1 MKTLRHTLLPLLLL
15 PLLTLCLLHPAAQ
28 AKPDIDRLLGGLVE
42 AGNRALQAH
51 TAPADTNAPAD
62 TASTADETDK
72 AFTFRNPLEA
82 LQENLSALKETYKEE
97 GRAYARELGDIMVER
112 VMSDKK
118 VDNTLDSVRAL
129 CWGVVIYITIISL
142 LLFGMMLRI
151 NTLLAR
157 LNARDKQ

>member
-1 MKTLRHTLLPLLLL
+1 MKTLRLTLLSLLA
-15 PLLTLCLLHPAAQ
+15 LCLLFPAAQ
-28 AKPDIDRLLGGLVE
+28 GKPDVDRLLGGLID

-51 TAPADTNAPAD
+51 TAPADTTAPAAP
-62 TASTADETDK
+62 ASTADETDK

-82 LQENLSALKETYKEE
+82 LQENLSTLKETYKEE

-151 NTLLAR
+151 NSLLSQMKTR
-157 LNARDKQ
+157 GQHD

>member
-1 MKTLRHTLLPLLLL
+1 MKTLRLALLPLLA
-15 PLLTLCLLHPAAQ
+15 LCLLPAAQ
-28 AKPDIDRLLGGLVE
+28 AKPDVDRLLGGLME

-51 TAPADTNAPAD
+51 TAPADTAAPAD
-62 TASTADETDK
+62 AANTADEADK

-129 CWGVVIYITIISL
+129 CWGVVIYITLISL

-151 NTLLAR
+151 NSLLTQMKKHGQ
-157 LNARDKQ
+157 RD